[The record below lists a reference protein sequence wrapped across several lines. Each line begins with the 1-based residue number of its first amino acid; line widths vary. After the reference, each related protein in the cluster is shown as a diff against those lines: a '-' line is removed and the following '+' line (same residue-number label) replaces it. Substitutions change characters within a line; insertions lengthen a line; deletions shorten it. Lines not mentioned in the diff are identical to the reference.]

1 MKKGKTLA
9 LVLILMLV
17 CSLNTAAFNIPSS
30 ETAREHS
37 QAPDHSPVI
46 TENWDLVRVDFPHYA
61 KNSNAAK
68 TKTDPGYKLLGVKW
82 KQTPVDYVIN
92 PTNTDNLSAEFIADS
107 FYAAAETWDNA
118 TDTTELFNFYEIDY
132 TAQYGVQN
140 FKNEIVFGSYNNNS
154 TIAVT
159 TIWYRRATKEIVE
172 FDILFNTYY
181 NWGDAQANPASMDL
195 LNIAV
200 HEFGHGV
207 GMGDIYNSA
216 YNYVTMYGYSN
227 NGETIKRDLA
237 NPDII
242 GLEKMYGQ

>member
-1 MKKGKTLA
+1 MKKARALA
-9 LVLILMLV
+9 LVIILMLV

-61 KNSNAAK
+61 KGSNPAK
-68 TKTDPGYKLLGVKW
+68 TKNDPGYKLLGVKW
-82 KQTPVDYVIN
+82 KQNPVSYVIN
-92 PTNTDNLSAEFIADS
+92 PTNADNLAADFIAGS
-107 FYAAAETWDNA
+107 FYTAAETWDSA
-118 TDTTELFNFYEIDY
+118 TDTTELFNSYEIDY
-132 TAQYGVQN
+132 TARYGVQN
-140 FKNEIVFGSYNNNS
+140 FRNEISFGSDNNNS

-159 TIWYRRATKEIVE
+159 TIWFSRATKEIVE

-181 NWGDAQANPASMDL
+181 NWGDAQSDPACMDL

-207 GMGDIYNSA
+207 GMADIYNSA
-216 YNYVTMYGYSN
+216 YNYVTMYGYSDY
-227 NGETIKRDLA
+227 GDIIKRDLA
-237 NPDII
+237 APDII
-242 GLEKMYGQ
+242 GLEKMYGE